1 MEFLFS
7 SSSRLLLGRIGIQVS
22 KEGVQK
28 GLFLSKI
35 LLQGTLSK
43 VRYLFALVLGMR
55 VFCSIQ
61 GGIVVQGC
69 GRGSLLL
76 IS

>member
-43 VRYLFALVLGMR
+43 V
-55 VFCSIQ
+55 
-61 GGIVVQGC
+61 
-69 GRGSLLL
+69 
-76 IS
+76 